1 MINNAK
7 FEKITIVENGL
18 ILKYKSK
25 TNKEILFSEL
35 DKIYITI
42 NEIKPVY
49 TLLISFS
56 AICLT
61 LFSYLFLQIDIIP
74 LLVFLSI
81 IIIFFKMNNFKKY
94 SLIIRLKNSET
105 FEKQASTKSKYETIN
120 LVNCV
125 QKEIYNYKIKKSNE
139 TEL

>member
-1 MINNAK
+1 MINNTK

-42 NEIKPVY
+42 NKIKPIH
-49 TLLISFS
+49 TLLISLS
-56 AICLT
+56 AICLA
-61 LFSYLFLQIDIIP
+61 LFSYLFLKIDIIP

-81 IIIFFKMNNFKKY
+81 IVIFFKMNNFKNY
-94 SLIIRLKNSET
+94 GLIIRLKNSET
-105 FEKQASTKSKYETIN
+105 FEKQVSTKSKHETIN
-120 LVNCV
+120 LVNYV
-125 QKEIYNYKIKKSNE
+125 QKEIYNYKIKKSSE